1 VTPVD
6 FAFVAALC
14 RTYAGMKPQGTKG
27 YLVETR
33 LSPVARREG
42 FASTSDL
49 LAAVRERRDERLI
62 WQVVEAMAA
71 GQTFFFRDR
80 TPFARFR
87 EELVPSLAKERPGQP
102 IRVWSAACATGQEI
116 YSLAMIADQ
125 LEAEDPTVRLE
136 LAASDLSTLS
146 LERAKSGRYDQF
158 EIQRG
163 LPIRLLIRYFEK
175 EDDHWRLVQPLRD
188 KVRWRR
194 INLIAGIR
202 QVGRFDIVF
211 CRYALSGMTEEAQR
225 KVLGDLA
232 CVLPDH
238 GYLILGPEETL
249 PQAYGAFEPV
259 ADGAGV
265 FRRNPDFR
273 AEAA

>member
-1 VTPVD
+1 VD
-6 FAFVAALC
+6 LAFVAALC
-14 RTYAGMKPQGTKG
+14 RTYAGMRPQATKG

-42 FASTSDL
+42 FVSISEL
-49 LAAVRERRDERLI
+49 LAAVRERRDERLA

-71 GQTFFFRDR
+71 GQTSFFRDR

-87 EELVPSLAKERPGQP
+87 EELVPTLSKARPGQP
-102 IRVWSAACATGQEI
+102 IRIWSAACATGQEI
-116 YSLAMIADQ
+116 YSLAMIGDQ
-125 LEAEDPTVRLE
+125 LEAEDPAIRLD
-136 LAASDLSTLS
+136 LAASDLSSLA
-146 LERAKSGRYDQF
+146 LERAKSGLYDQF

-163 LPIRLLIRYFEK
+163 LPIRLLTRYFEK
-175 EDDHWRLVQPLRD
+175 EDDHWRIVQRLRE

-202 QVGRFDIVF
+202 QVGRFDVVF
-211 CRYALSGMTEEAQR
+211 CRHALCGMTEEAQR

-232 CVLPDH
+232 RVLPEH
-238 GYLILGPEETL
+238 GYLILGPEEAL
-249 PQAYGAFEPV
+249 PPSFGAFEAV
-259 ADGAGV
+259 DGGAGV
-265 FRRNPDFR
+265 FRRNPGFH